1 MSFSAILSPPL
12 FDFRIF
18 RKFFQE
24 MAAKVSRIHRCFGF
38 RPVKGIKLNIWGVP
52 EQKEGAALI
61 DSDDDANEI
70 EMEDDDDLTIE
81 ERNPPGLLEKAFC
94 HLS

>member
-1 MSFSAILSPPL
+1 
-12 FDFRIF
+12 
-18 RKFFQE
+18 